1 VNRKARGKAL
11 LIQSMPKTS
20 DLILT
25 RSQLALLDV
34 LQTPMWILDIEEMQ
48 IWWANRAAL
57 TLWNA
62 RSLEELRERDGRQIL
77 GSAAPQLQKN
87 IPELAPGKT
96 LSMKWTFDFQGHP
109 VVLKCICSSVI
120 TECSQTAL
128 LVEGGSYVLATGENL
143 GTVTIKPDSH
153 TACWE
158 ENWLLEGVA
167 KATNQLLTTTEEK
180 AAIALALEA
189 LGQATVVD
197 RVYIFQHHYHPQTGI
212 PLASQRWEWAK
223 PGVTQEIDNPELQ
236 NVVYDDIGM
245 WWYETLC
252 VGRVIASLVRDLP
265 SPAREILQAQD
276 IRSILVVP
284 IQIQGNCW
292 GFIGFDDCQ
301 QERHWTE
308 TEKSILMAA
317 AGSIGGA
324 IARSSAEAKLA
335 QLNARLETIVEQR
348 TTELKTTNDQLRQE
362 IQAKAQMEEQLRYN
376 AFHDSLTG
384 LPNRALFMEELAR
397 VVAQAKDNP
406 DYLFA
411 VLFLDLD
418 RFKVINDSLGH
429 TVGDGLLIE
438 IAYRLQNCI
447 TNGDLVAR
455 LGGDEFAILLK
466 NIPEFPRATQ
476 VAEQIHSALSLPFIL
491 DGPEVF
497 TSVSIGIALSSTN
510 YDHPEDILRDAHIVM
525 YRAKALGRSR
535 YEVFNT
541 AVHQQILALLQLE
554 NDLRRAVKALE
565 ETKYLPRKFQIPS
578 QFQLHYQP
586 IIALTTSRIVGFEA
600 LLRWDHPEL
609 GRVSPA
615 QFIPLAE
622 ETGLIVP
629 LGEWVL
635 REACSQLCLW
645 QQQFPQQ
652 RPLTMSVN
660 LSFRQFYQSNL
671 IEQIDL
677 IFQETGVDRRDIK
690 MEITESVIMDN
701 AEFARAILSQLK
713 FRQIQLCMDDFG
725 TGYSSLSYLQQL
737 EIDTLKI
744 DHSFVSRMEASD
756 NNWEIVKTIVDL
768 AHNLGMDVVAEGVET
783 REQLDKLQGFGC
795 ELGQGYLFAPALD
808 SVNASELLA
817 VGIQIP
823 PAHSTH

>member
-1 VNRKARGKAL
+1 M
-11 LIQSMPKTS
+11 QSMPKTS

-34 LQTPMWILDIEEMQ
+34 LQTPMWILDIETMQ
-48 IWWANRAAL
+48 ICWANRAAL

-62 RSLEELRERDGRQIL
+62 SSLEELLDREGHQIL
-77 GSAAPQLQKN
+77 GGAQLQLEEN

-96 LSMKWTFDFQGHP
+96 LSLRWRFDFKGNP
-109 VVLKCICSSVI
+109 VVLKCIGSSVI
-120 TECSQTAL
+120 TESSQTAL
-128 LVEGGSYVLATGENL
+128 LVEFCTYGLTEAENL
-143 GTVTIKPDSH
+143 GTGTIKRDSQ
-153 TACWE
+153 TTCWE

-167 KATNQLLTTTEEK
+167 KATNQLLTTTEET

-189 LGQATVVD
+189 LGRATAVD

-212 PLASQRWEWAK
+212 PLASQRWEWVK
-223 PGVTQEIDNPELQ
+223 PGVTPQIDNPDLQ
-236 NVVYDDIGM
+236 NVSYDNIGM
-245 WWYETLC
+245 WWYETLS
-252 VGRVIASLVRDLP
+252 VGRAIASSVRDLP
-265 SPAREILQAQD
+265 SPTREILQAQD

-284 IQIQGNCW
+284 IQIQGDCW
-292 GFIGFDDCQ
+292 GFIGFDDCR
-301 QERHWTE
+301 QERQWTD

-324 IARSSAEAKLA
+324 IARTGAEAKLA

-348 TTELKTTNDQLRQE
+348 TAELKTANEQLRQE

-397 VVAQAKDNP
+397 VVARAKQNP

-447 TNGDLVAR
+447 ANGDLVAR
-455 LGGDEFAILLK
+455 LGGDEFAILLN
-466 NIPEFPRATQ
+466 NIPELSRATLL
-476 VAEQIHSALSLPFIL
+476 AEQIHATLSLPFIL

-497 TSVSIGIALSSTN
+497 TSVSIGIALSSTG

-535 YEVFNT
+535 HEVFNT
-541 AVHQQILALLQLE
+541 AVHQQILAMLQLE
-554 NDLRRAVKALE
+554 NDLRRAVKSLE
-565 ETKYLPRKFQIPS
+565 EKNYNPEELEISS

-586 IIALTTSRIVGFEA
+586 IVALATGRIVGFEA
-600 LLRWDHPEL
+600 LLRWYHPEL

-635 REACSQLCLW
+635 REASHQLQNW
-645 QQQFPQQ
+645 QQQFPDQ

-677 IFQETGVDRRDIK
+677 IFAETGVDRRDIK

-701 AEFARAILSQLK
+701 AEFARAILSQIK
-713 FRQIQLCMDDFG
+713 SRQIQLCMDDFG

-783 REQLDKLQGFGC
+783 REQLDKLQSFGC
-795 ELGQGYLFAPALD
+795 ELGQGYLFAPALESD
-808 SVNASELLA
+808 RASELLA
-817 VGIQIP
+817 TGLQMP
-823 PAHSTH
+823 PAPKPHH